1 MFKKKKEKMQ
11 VIIIMA
17 IICFGCAVMAI
28 MDGIIRPGYALKSA
42 VKILVFFLVPMIYS
56 NCTKSI
62 DWKRLFRWDK
72 RGMKVTFMLAISVY
86 LLILGA
92 YFVVRN
98 FFDFSKITNLL
109 ANNAGVTGD
118 TFVLVALYISLINSL
133 LEEFFFRGFA
143 FFALKK
149 LTSRKFAYIFSSFA
163 FALYHV
169 AMIQGW
175 FSVVL
180 FLLAMIGL
188 SVGGIFFNYLNEK
201 DETIYNSWLVH
212 MFANFAI
219 NTVGFVL
226 FGII

>member
-1 MFKKKKEKMQ
+1 MCKKKKEKMQ
-11 VIIIMA
+11 VILIMA
-17 IICFGCAVMAI
+17 IICFGCTVMAV

-62 DWKRLFRWDK
+62 DWKKIFQWNK
-72 RGMKVTFMLAISVY
+72 KGMKVTFMLAISVY
-86 LLILGA
+86 LFILGA
-92 YFVVRN
+92 YFVVQN

-118 TFVLVALYISLINSL
+118 KFVFVALYISFINSL

-143 FFALKK
+143 FFSLKK
-149 LTSRKFAYIFSSFA
+149 LTTRKFAYIVSSFA
-163 FALYHV
+163 FSLYHV
-169 AMIQGW
+169 AMMQGW

-180 FLLAMIGL
+180 FLLTMTGL
-188 SVGGIFFNYLNEK
+188 AVGGILFNFLNEK
-201 DETIYNSWLVH
+201 SETIYNSWLVH

-219 NTVGFVL
+219 NTVGFIL
-226 FGII
+226 FGMI